1 MTSVADE
8 KTALSWAYQRL
19 PFSRCTVVR
28 DTPWSRVFRL
38 YGDSGV
44 TVYLKAVSKQQ
55 RVEINLT
62 SLLSRL
68 FPQNMPRVLAADE
81 NKGLLLLADHGG
93 KTVPKL
99 THAHRRAVL
108 QCYGRMQARCYE
120 APNSLP
126 PSLSTIDPS
135 ELEHR
140 LHDFL
145 QQDGTN
151 LLNRDMNALAMN
163 TFQKN
168 AEKLASSLAM
178 ARRLPTVLEHGDLH
192 GDNISVL
199 ADGTP
204 VLLDW
209 SDAVL
214 GPVGMSLGFL
224 FNGCATFVGRRRSK
238 CEEAEVYIDALT
250 RSGVASHRLLLNLHH
265 GAIAGLVHA
274 ICQARLLVSADARF
288 ERFGGQLVM
297 RGMSDLDKS
306 IQLI

>member
-8 KTALSWAYQRL
+8 KTALSWAYQCL

-38 YGDSGV
+38 YGDGDV

-55 RVEINLT
+55 RVEIDLT
-62 SLLSRL
+62 SLLSSL
-68 FPQNMPRVLAADE
+68 FPQNLPQVLAADE
-81 NKGLLLLADHGG
+81 YKGLLLLADHGG

-108 QCYGRMQARCYE
+108 QCYGRMQVRCYE

-126 PSLSTIDPS
+126 PSLSTIDPT

-145 QQDGTN
+145 KQDCTT
-151 LLNRDMNALAMN
+151 LLSRDMTALAMD

-168 AEKLASSLAM
+168 AAKLASSLAM

-192 GDNISVL
+192 GDNVSFL

-204 VLLDW
+204 VLMDW
-209 SDAVL
+209 GDAVM
-214 GPVGMSLGFL
+214 GPLGMSLGFL
-224 FNGCATFVGRRRSK
+224 FNGCAAFVGRRRSK
-238 CEEAEVYIDALT
+238 SDEAEVYLDALI
-250 RSGVASHRLLLNLHH
+250 RGGVASHPLPSNLHH
-265 GAIAGLVHA
+265 GAIAGLVYA
-274 ICQARLLVSADARF
+274 ICQARLFANADARF

-306 IQLI
+306 IRLI